1 MYPFPS
7 RTASPP
13 HLFYVPH
20 IYRVLLINDSHEAK
34 QGLGAFLTPITVDE
48 VTQLRNDM
56 ENLSKLSE
64 RYITR
69 RQVILRE
76 LNEIVTEVL
85 DTGIPP
91 P

>member
-1 MYPFPS
+1 
-7 RTASPP
+7 
-13 HLFYVPH
+13 
-20 IYRVLLINDSHEAK
+20 LLIDGSNEAK

-64 RYITR
+64 QYIAR

-76 LNEIVTEVL
+76 LNDIVAEVL
-85 DTGIPP
+85 DTGIPLP
-91 P
+91 PWGFVGG